1 MRPKTKMILLVF
13 AAFVVVLLAGNA
25 FYTLDETEQAIITQ
39 FGEPI
44 GKSIRDAGLHIK
56 TPFIQKVTIFD
67 KRILAWDGDP
77 NQIPTEDKKYIWVNT
92 FARWHI
98 VDPLK
103 FYQSVN
109 NELAARSRLDD
120 IIDGVTRDIIAQNPL
135 IEVVRDSNREMK
147 IIVEGDSGSVEPV
160 AGLQAVETIS
170 KGRTKIMDVILAKVS
185 ETVPQYGI
193 EVIDVRIKHII
204 YIEEVLQKVYERM
217 ISERKRIA
225 EKYRSEG
232 QGERAKIEG
241 QREKDLQ
248 AITSEAYK
256 QAQLIKGAADAR
268 AAKIYADAY
277 NRDPEFY
284 SFLQTLDSYRS
295 TLNANS
301 TMFLKTDSDFLKY
314 LKNASA
320 R

>member
-1 MRPKTKMILLVF
+1 MRARTKMILLAL

-44 GKSIRDAGLHIK
+44 GKPIRDAGLHIK

-120 IIDGVTRDIIAQNPL
+120 IIDGVTRDIIAQNSL
-135 IEVVRDSNREMK
+135 IEVVRNSNREMK

-170 KGRTKIMDVILAKVS
+170 KGRTRIMDMILAKVS

-241 QREKDLQ
+241 QREKELQ

-284 SFLQTLDSYRS
+284 SFLQTLESYRS

-301 TMFLKTDSDFLKY
+301 TMFLKTDSDFLRY
-314 LKNASA
+314 LKNVSG

>member
-170 KGRTKIMDVILAKVS
+170 KGRTQIMDVILAKVS

-268 AAKIYADAY
+268 AAKIYADAF

-284 SFLQTLDSYRS
+284 SFLQTLESYRS

>member
-1 MRPKTKMILLVF
+1 MRPKTKMILLAF

-44 GKSIRDAGLHIK
+44 GKPIREAGLHIK

-120 IIDGVTRDIIAQNPL
+120 IIDGVTRDIIAQHSL
-135 IEVVRDSNREMK
+135 IEVVRNSNREMK

-268 AAKIYADAY
+268 AAKIYADAF

-284 SFLQTLDSYRS
+284 SFLQTLESYRS

>member
-13 AAFVVVLLAGNA
+13 AAFVVVLLTGNA

-120 IIDGVTRDIIAQNPL
+120 IIDGVTRDIIAQN
-135 IEVVRDSNREMK
+135 
-147 IIVEGDSGSVEPV
+147 
-160 AGLQAVETIS
+160 
-170 KGRTKIMDVILAKVS
+170 
-185 ETVPQYGI
+185 
-193 EVIDVRIKHII
+193 
-204 YIEEVLQKVYERM
+204 
-217 ISERKRIA
+217 
-225 EKYRSEG
+225 
-232 QGERAKIEG
+232 
-241 QREKDLQ
+241 
-248 AITSEAYK
+248 
-256 QAQLIKGAADAR
+256 
-268 AAKIYADAY
+268 
-277 NRDPEFY
+277 
-284 SFLQTLDSYRS
+284 
-295 TLNANS
+295 
-301 TMFLKTDSDFLKY
+301 
-314 LKNASA
+314 
-320 R
+320 